1 MKLAS
6 AILFASLTCGSAFTA
21 VKTVSQSKSGAL
33 RMQEID
39 AAPAAADMESIPTP
53 TLQPTKSLP
62 KMSESLP
69 FMLRPQ
75 ALDGSM
81 AGDVG
86 FDPFGFA
93 KTKEDLM
100 YYREA
105 EIKHARLAMLVRLWH
120 AGGLPLLVGR
130 FVTMELTFQLDRAFT
145 GRRWMALVGAI

>member
-6 AILFASLTCGSAFTA
+6 AILFASLATSSTAFTGL
-21 VKTVSQSKSGAL
+21 KTVSQTKSVAM
-33 RMQEID
+33 RMEETE
-39 AAPAAADMESIPTP
+39 AVPAAGSSDMESIPTP
-53 TLQPTKSLP
+53 TFQPSKSLP

-105 EIKHARLAMLVRLWH
+105 EIKHARLAMLVRVQHVRTTLSDW
-120 AGGLPLLVGR
+120 V
-130 FVTMELTFQLDRAFT
+130 FCDRVSNVRT
-145 GRRWMALVGAI
+145 RP